1 MFVNDRERIAEPPVV
16 IAVQREE
23 ATNAMSGPIELMLG
37 DVPGGS
43 GGDIAS
49 SDEILGRLLS
59 AARRHLGMEVG
70 FISEFVDGERVFRH
84 VDVDGPDPGP
94 VCVGDGDPLEDTY
107 CQRVVDG
114 RLPELIHDA
123 QKLPAAAALSVTTE
137 LPVGAHISVPLR
149 LPDGRLYGTFC
160 CISSAADHSL
170 NARDVD
176 VVRMFA
182 DVAARYVAEDV
193 RRDLERHAAQERV
206 TAALSDDSGT
216 VLEMAFQPIVD
227 LPSGEVCGVEALARF
242 RSEPF
247 RTPDVWFSEAAS
259 IGRGVDLELA
269 AVRLA
274 LVALGVLSEPLYL
287 SVNVSADTLLSGRL
301 DRILAG
307 VDATRIVL
315 EVTEHAVVDDYPEL
329 AAALE
334 ALQARGVRLAVD
346 DAGAGY
352 ASLRHIL
359 LLKPDFIKLD
369 ISLTREIDRDIA
381 RAALAAALVHFAH
394 RTGSRLVAEGVETAT
409 ELQTVKVLGVHAAQG
424 YLLGRPG
431 PLPDAVTARAE

>member
-1 MFVNDRERIAEPPVV
+1 MLAE
-16 IAVQREE
+16 
-23 ATNAMSGPIELMLG
+23 L
-37 DVPGGS
+37 PGGS
-43 GGDIAS
+43 EGDTAAS
-49 SDEILGRLLS
+49 HEILRHLLS
-59 AARRHLGMEVG
+59 AARRHLGMDVG

-84 VDVDGPDPGP
+84 VDVDGPSSGP
-94 VCVGDGDPLEDTY
+94 VRVGDGDPLEDTY

-114 RLPELIHDA
+114 RLPEVIHDA
-123 QKLPAAAALSVTTE
+123 QDLPAASALSATTE

-160 CISSAADHSL
+160 CFSSAADRSL
-170 NARDVD
+170 NPRDVD

-182 DVAARYVAEDV
+182 DVAALYVADEI
-193 RRDLERHAAQERV
+193 RRDVERSAAQEWV
-206 TAALSDDSGT
+206 TAALSDESGT
-216 VLEMAFQPIVD
+216 VLEMVFQPIVD
-227 LPSGEVCGVEALARF
+227 LSGGEVCGVEALARF
-242 RSEPF
+242 RSEPY

-259 IGRGVDLELA
+259 IGRAVDLELA

-274 LVALGVLSEPLYL
+274 LAALCVLPQPLYL
-287 SVNVSADTLLSGRL
+287 SVNVSAETLLSGRL
-301 DRILAG
+301 DSILAG

-315 EVTEHAVVDDYPEL
+315 EVTEHAVVDDYPGL
-329 AAALE
+329 VAALK

-369 ISLTREIDRDIA
+369 MSITRDIDGDIA
-381 RAALAAALVHFAH
+381 RAALATALVHFAH
-394 RTGSRLVAEGVETAT
+394 RTGSRLIAEGVETAS

-424 YLLGRPG
+424 YFLGGPA
-431 PLPDAVTARAE
+431 PLPDGVTARAEWSSATALVDVLDRPRTPQNSAYTATEPA